1 MFDVL
6 PSAQAFGHDFWL
18 TLDLYKC
25 GSQGILL
32 SVCGSNSDVCAGL
45 VED

>member
-1 MFDVL
+1 MEAVKAMPL
-6 PSAQAFGHDFWL
+6 YAVYDFWL